1 MRKRKRI
8 TALCLALL
16 AAGAMTAQDLKI
28 YGHMTLSDSFDF
40 PPTGIYAFQPKEGT
54 AITPIF
60 EQSDWYSS
68 GGLVFIDGKLYSVNR
83 DNNKIDVY
91 DTKATPWAAGSQVA
105 FSGFNGATDLTYD
118 ITTQKVYGCFIETDK
133 TYSFG
138 TLNLETGERTKI
150 ATLPQFYSAIA
161 ANSQGTIYGVG
172 ADLALY
178 KFDKSTGSATKVG
191 DTGLETIDHWVPQSA
206 EFDQDSNTLY

>member
-16 AAGAMTAQDLKI
+16 AVGAMTAQDLKI
-28 YGHMTLSDSFDF
+28 YGHMTLSDSFDL
-40 PPTGIYAFQPKEGT
+40 PPTGIYAFQPKAGT

-91 DTKATPWAAGSQVA
+91 DTKATP
-105 FSGFNGATDLTYD
+105 
-118 ITTQKVYGCFIETDK
+118 
-133 TYSFG
+133 
-138 TLNLETGERTKI
+138 
-150 ATLPQFYSAIA
+150 
-161 ANSQGTIYGVG
+161 
-172 ADLALY
+172 
-178 KFDKSTGSATKVG
+178 
-191 DTGLETIDHWVPQSA
+191 
-206 EFDQDSNTLY
+206 